1 VQRVKYNP
9 NKKIIIVTATSQ
21 KQTLIRYLHSEKI
34 RLGSRGDGGYIIAN
48 NNEYDLFL
56 SAGIEDN
63 LDFEYEFLKTHPD
76 IKGLAFDLE
85 SQIDKPKEQKDRLT
99 IIKKHISNFNSD
111 CFTDL
116 INESWD
122 YQNIFLKM
130 DIEGGEYNWIYHYK
144 DFNKF
149 KQMVIEFHFH
159 NESLY
164 SYYIRS
170 IGKINKTHKLI
181 HLHPNN
187 CCGTI
192 TYRNQNIPT
201 VFECTFLRKTEF
213 KEEPEIDFSPIPS
226 ELDAK
231 NVIEN
236 EDIILTGHPYTEI
249 K

>member
-1 VQRVKYNP
+1 MN
-9 NKKIIIVTATSQ
+9 
-21 KQTLIRYLHSEKI
+21 KQTTNKNPTLTRYLHSEKV
-34 RLGSRGDGGYIIAN
+34 RVGSQGDGGYIIAN

-85 SQIDKPKEQKDRLT
+85 SQIDKPKKQKDRLT
-99 IIKKHISNFNSD
+99 IVKKHISNINSD
-111 CFTDL
+111 HFTNL
-116 INESWD
+116 IEESWD

-130 DIEGGEYNWIYHYK
+130 DIEGGEYNWIYHHEN
-144 DFNKF
+144 FSKF
-149 KQMVIEFHFH
+149 KQMAIEFHFP
-159 NESLY
+159 NPNLY
-164 SYYIRS
+164 SHYMGAIK
-170 IGKINKTHKLI
+170 KINKTHRLI

-187 CCGTI
+187 CCPPI
-192 TYRNQNIPT
+192 TYENQNIPT

-231 NVIEN
+231 NIEEN
-236 EDIILTGHPYTEI
+236 EEIILTGYPYTEI
-249 K
+249 KC